1 MMTVTFEGSA
11 AEVLSE
17 MQVFLK
23 NSVTPKGST
32 VEVTPEKVTL
42 ACTAAPQ
49 ISKVKIPDSAP
60 KAAKSPAVPVQPP
73 TAPVQLPTVPVQ
85 LPTVPVAP
93 AKEYTQ
99 AEILAA
105 CGPLMDAGKVPELT
119 QITQEFGVASM
130 MEIPQEKYGELAVK
144 LRAMGAKL

>member
-32 VEVTPEKVTL
+32 VDVTPEKVTL

-49 ISKVKIPDSAP
+49 ISKVKIPDSAL
-60 KAAKSPAVPVQPP
+60 KAAKSPAVPVQ
-73 TAPVQLPTVPVQ
+73 APTVPVQ
-85 LPTVPVAP
+85 APTVPVAP

-119 QITQEFGVASM
+119 QIIQEFGVASM

-144 LRAMGAKL
+144 LRALGAKI

>member
-73 TAPVQLPTVPVQ
+73 TVPVQPPTVPVQ
-85 LPTVPVAP
+85 PPTVPVAP

-105 CGPLMDAGKVPELT
+105 CGPLMDAGKVPELA
-119 QITQEFGVASM
+119 QLIQEFGVASM

-144 LRAMGAKL
+144 LRALGAKL

>member
-49 ISKVKIPDSAP
+49 ISKVKIPDSAL

-73 TAPVQLPTVPVQ
+73 T
-85 LPTVPVAP
+85 VPVAQ

-119 QITQEFGVASM
+119 QIIQELGVASM

-144 LRAMGAKL
+144 LRALGAKL

>member
-1 MMTVTFEGSA
+1 MMTVTFEGPA

-23 NSVTPKGST
+23 NAATPKGST
-32 VEVTPEKVTL
+32 VEVTPEKVTI
-42 ACTAAPQ
+42 ASTDAPQ
-49 ISKVKIPDSAP
+49 ISKVKMPDSAP
-60 KAAKSPAVPVQPP
+60 KAAKFPTVPIQPP
-73 TAPVQLPTVPVQ
+73 TVPIQ
-85 LPTVPVAP
+85 PPTVPVAP

-119 QITQEFGVASM
+119 QIIQEFGVASM
-130 MEIPQEKYGELAVK
+130 MEIPQEKYGELAIK
-144 LRAMGAKL
+144 LRALGAKL

>member
-1 MMTVTFEGSA
+1 MTVTFEGSA

-49 ISKVKIPDSAP
+49 INKVKIPDSAP
-60 KAAKSPAVPVQPP
+60 KAAKSPAVPVQP
-73 TAPVQLPTVPVQ
+73 PTVPVQ

-119 QITQEFGVASM
+119 QIIQEFGVASM
-130 MEIPQEKYGELAVK
+130 TEIPQEKYGELAVK
-144 LRAMGAKL
+144 LRALGAKL

>member
-1 MMTVTFEGSA
+1 MTVTFEGSA

-49 ISKVKIPDSAP
+49 ISKVKIPDSAL

-73 TAPVQLPTVPVQ
+73 TVPVQ
-85 LPTVPVAP
+85 PPTVPVAP

-119 QITQEFGVASM
+119 QIIQEFGVASM

-144 LRAMGAKL
+144 LRALGAKL

>member
-1 MMTVTFEGSA
+1 MTVTFEGSA

-42 ACTAAPQ
+42 ACTTAPQ

-73 TAPVQLPTVPVQ
+73 TVPVQAPTVPVQ
-85 LPTVPVAP
+85 APTVPVAP

-119 QITQEFGVASM
+119 QIIQEFGVASM

>member
-1 MMTVTFEGSA
+1 MTVTFEGSA

-49 ISKVKIPDSAP
+49 ISKVKIPDSAL
-60 KAAKSPAVPVQPP
+60 KAAKS
-73 TAPVQLPTVPVQ
+73 
-85 LPTVPVAP
+85 PTVPVAP

-119 QITQEFGVASM
+119 QIIQEFGVASM

-144 LRAMGAKL
+144 LRALGAKL

>member
-1 MMTVTFEGSA
+1 MTVTFEGSA

-23 NSVTPKGST
+23 NTAAPKGST
-32 VEVTPEKVTL
+32 VEVTPEKVTI
-42 ACTAAPQ
+42 ASTAASQ
-49 ISKVKIPDSAP
+49 ISKVKIPDSATKTA
-60 KAAKSPAVPVQPP
+60 KAPTVPVQPP
-73 TAPVQLPTVPVQ
+73 TVPVQ
-85 LPTVPVAP
+85 APTVPVAP

-119 QITQEFGVASM
+119 QIIQEFGVASM

-144 LRAMGAKL
+144 LRALGAKL

>member
-1 MMTVTFEGSA
+1 MITVTFEGSA

-23 NSVTPKGST
+23 NTAAPKGST
-32 VEVTPEKVTL
+32 VEVTPEKITV
-42 ACTAAPQ
+42 ASTAAPQ
-49 ISKVKIPDSAP
+49 ISKVKIPDSVP
-60 KAAKSPAVPVQPP
+60 KATKSPA
-73 TAPVQLPTVPVQ
+73 APVQA
-85 LPTVPVAP
+85 PTVPVAP

-119 QITQEFGVASM
+119 QIIQEFGVASM

>member
-1 MMTVTFEGSA
+1 MTVTFEGSA

-17 MQVFLK
+17 MQVLLK

-73 TAPVQLPTVPVQ
+73 TVPVQ
-85 LPTVPVAP
+85 PQTVPVAP

-119 QITQEFGVASM
+119 QIIQEFGVASM

-144 LRAMGAKL
+144 LRALGAKL

>member
-73 TAPVQLPTVPVQ
+73 TVPVQ
-85 LPTVPVAP
+85 APTVPVAP

-119 QITQEFGVASM
+119 QIIQEFGVASM

-144 LRAMGAKL
+144 LRALGAKL

>member
-1 MMTVTFEGSA
+1 MTVTFEGSA

-23 NSVTPKGST
+23 NAAAPKGST

-49 ISKVKIPDSAP
+49 ISKAKIPDSAP
-60 KAAKSPAVPVQPP
+60 KAAKSPAAPVQPP
-73 TAPVQLPTVPVQ
+73 TVPVQ
-85 LPTVPVAP
+85 PPTVPVAP

-119 QITQEFGVASM
+119 QIIQEFGVASM

-144 LRAMGAKL
+144 LRALGAKL

>member
-60 KAAKSPAVPVQPP
+60 KTAKA
-73 TAPVQLPTVPVQ
+73 
-85 LPTVPVAP
+85 PTVPVAP

-119 QITQEFGVASM
+119 QIIQEFGVASM

-144 LRAMGAKL
+144 LRALGAKL

>member
-1 MMTVTFEGSA
+1 MTVTFEGSA

-73 TAPVQLPTVPVQ
+73 TAPVQPPTAPVQ

-119 QITQEFGVASM
+119 QIIQEFGVASM

-144 LRAMGAKL
+144 LRALGAKL

>member
-49 ISKVKIPDSAP
+49 ISKVKIPDSSL

-73 TAPVQLPTVPVQ
+73 TVPVQPPTVPVQ
-85 LPTVPVAP
+85 PPTVPVAP

-119 QITQEFGVASM
+119 QIIQEFGVASM

-144 LRAMGAKL
+144 LRALGAKL

>member
-1 MMTVTFEGSA
+1 MTVTFEGSA

-23 NSVTPKGST
+23 NTAAPKGST
-32 VEVTPEKVTL
+32 VEVTPEKVTI
-42 ACTAAPQ
+42 ASTAAPQ
-49 ISKVKIPDSAP
+49 ISKVKIPDSVP
-60 KAAKSPAVPVQPP
+60 KAAKSPAVPVQ
-73 TAPVQLPTVPVQ
+73 APTVPVQ
-85 LPTVPVAP
+85 SPTVPVAP

-119 QITQEFGVASM
+119 QIIQEFGVASM

>member
-42 ACTAAPQ
+42 ACTTAPQ

-73 TAPVQLPTVPVQ
+73 TVPVQ
-85 LPTVPVAP
+85 APTVPVAP

-119 QITQEFGVASM
+119 QIIQEFGVASM

>member
-1 MMTVTFEGSA
+1 MTVTFEGSA

-23 NSVTPKGST
+23 NAAAPKGST
-32 VEVTPEKVTL
+32 VEVTPEKVTI
-42 ACTAAPQ
+42 ASTAAPQ
-49 ISKVKIPDSAP
+49 ISKVKIPDSALKTA
-60 KAAKSPAVPVQPP
+60 KA
-73 TAPVQLPTVPVQ
+73 
-85 LPTVPVAP
+85 PTVPVAP

-119 QITQEFGVASM
+119 QIIQEFGVASM

-144 LRAMGAKL
+144 LRALGAKL

>member
-1 MMTVTFEGSA
+1 MTVTFEGSA

-73 TAPVQLPTVPVQ
+73 TVPVQ
-85 LPTVPVAP
+85 PPTVPVAP

-119 QITQEFGVASM
+119 QIIQEFGVASM

-144 LRAMGAKL
+144 LRALGAKL

>member
-1 MMTVTFEGSA
+1 MTVTFEGSA

-73 TAPVQLPTVPVQ
+73 TAPVQLQ
-85 LPTVPVAP
+85 TVPVAQ

-105 CGPLMDAGKVPELT
+105 CGPLMDAGKVLELT
-119 QITQEFGVASM
+119 QIIQEFGVASM

-144 LRAMGAKL
+144 LRALGAKL

>member
-1 MMTVTFEGSA
+1 MTVTFEGSA

-49 ISKVKIPDSAP
+49 ISKIKIPDSAP

-73 TAPVQLPTVPVQ
+73 TVPVQ
-85 LPTVPVAP
+85 PPTVPVAP

-105 CGPLMDAGKVPELT
+105 CGPLIDAGKVPELT
-119 QITQEFGVASM
+119 QIIQEFGVASM

>member
-1 MMTVTFEGSA
+1 MTVTFEGSA

-60 KAAKSPAVPVQPP
+60 KAAKAAKAAKSPA
-73 TAPVQLPTVPVQ
+73 
-85 LPTVPVAP
+85 VPVAP

-119 QITQEFGVASM
+119 QIIQEFGVASM

>member
-73 TAPVQLPTVPVQ
+73 TVPVQ
-85 LPTVPVAP
+85 PPTVPVAP

-119 QITQEFGVASM
+119 QIIQEFGVASM

-144 LRAMGAKL
+144 LRALGAKL

>member
-23 NSVTPKGST
+23 NTAAPKGST
-32 VEVTPEKVTL
+32 VEVTPEKVTI
-42 ACTAAPQ
+42 ASTAAPQ

-60 KAAKSPAVPVQPP
+60 KAAKSPAVPVQ
-73 TAPVQLPTVPVQ
+73 APTVPVQ
-85 LPTVPVAP
+85 SPTVPVAP

-105 CGPLMDAGKVPELT
+105 CGPLMDAGKVP
-119 QITQEFGVASM
+119 
-130 MEIPQEKYGELAVK
+130 
-144 LRAMGAKL
+144 

>member
-1 MMTVTFEGSA
+1 MTVTFEGSA

-23 NSVTPKGST
+23 NTAAPKGST
-32 VEVTPEKVTL
+32 VEVTPEKVTI
-42 ACTAAPQ
+42 ASTAAPQ

-60 KAAKSPAVPVQPP
+60 KAAKSPAVPVQ
-73 TAPVQLPTVPVQ
+73 APTVPVQ
-85 LPTVPVAP
+85 SPTVPVAP

-119 QITQEFGVASM
+119 QIIQEFGVASM
-130 MEIPQEKYGELAVK
+130 MEIPQEKYGELAVR
-144 LRAMGAKL
+144 LRALGAKL

>member
-1 MMTVTFEGSA
+1 MTVTFEGSA

-23 NSVTPKGST
+23 NTAAPKGST
-32 VEVTPEKVTL
+32 VEVTPEKVTI
-42 ACTAAPQ
+42 ASTAAPQ
-49 ISKVKIPDSAP
+49 ISKVKIPDSVP
-60 KAAKSPAVPVQPP
+60 KAAKSPAVPVQ
-73 TAPVQLPTVPVQ
+73 APTVPVQ
-85 LPTVPVAP
+85 SPTVPVAP

-119 QITQEFGVASM
+119 QIIQEFGVASM

-144 LRAMGAKL
+144 LRALGAKL

>member
-49 ISKVKIPDSAP
+49 SIKVKIPDSAP

-73 TAPVQLPTVPVQ
+73 TA
-85 LPTVPVAP
+85 PVAP

-119 QITQEFGVASM
+119 QIIQEFGVASM

>member
-49 ISKVKIPDSAP
+49 ISKIKIPDSAP
-60 KAAKSPAVPVQPP
+60 KAAKSPAVPVHP
-73 TAPVQLPTVPVQ
+73 
-85 LPTVPVAP
+85 PTVPVAP

-119 QITQEFGVASM
+119 QIIQEFGVASM

>member
-73 TAPVQLPTVPVQ
+73 TVPVQ
-85 LPTVPVAP
+85 PPTVPVAP

-119 QITQEFGVASM
+119 QIIQEFGVASM

>member
-11 AEVLSE
+11 AEVFSE

-42 ACTAAPQ
+42 ACIAAPQ

-60 KAAKSPAVPVQPP
+60 KAAKFPTVPVQPP
-73 TAPVQLPTVPVQ
+73 TVPLQ

-119 QITQEFGVASM
+119 QIIQEFGVASM

-144 LRAMGAKL
+144 LRALGAKL

>member
-1 MMTVTFEGSA
+1 MTVTFEGSA

-17 MQVFLK
+17 MQVLLK

-32 VEVTPEKVTL
+32 GEVTPEKVTL

-73 TAPVQLPTVPVQ
+73 T
-85 LPTVPVAP
+85 VPVAP

-119 QITQEFGVASM
+119 QIIQEFGVASM

-144 LRAMGAKL
+144 LRALGAKL

>member
-42 ACTAAPQ
+42 ACTTAPQ

-73 TAPVQLPTVPVQ
+73 TVPVQ
-85 LPTVPVAP
+85 APTVPVAP

-119 QITQEFGVASM
+119 QIIQEFGVASM
-130 MEIPQEKYGELAVK
+130 MEIPQEK
-144 LRAMGAKL
+144 

>member
-23 NSVTPKGST
+23 NTAAPKGST
-32 VEVTPEKVTL
+32 VEVTPEKVTI
-42 ACTAAPQ
+42 ASTAAPQ
-49 ISKVKIPDSAP
+49 ISKVKIPDSVP
-60 KAAKSPAVPVQPP
+60 KAAKSPAVPVQ
-73 TAPVQLPTVPVQ
+73 APTVPVQ
-85 LPTVPVAP
+85 SPTVPVAP

-119 QITQEFGVASM
+119 QIIQEFGVASM

-144 LRAMGAKL
+144 LRALGAKL

>member
-1 MMTVTFEGSA
+1 MTVTFEGSA

-49 ISKVKIPDSAP
+49 INKVKIPDSAP
-60 KAAKSPAVPVQPP
+60 KAAKSPAVPVQP
-73 TAPVQLPTVPVQ
+73 
-85 LPTVPVAP
+85 PTVPVAP

-119 QITQEFGVASM
+119 QIIQEFGVASM

-144 LRAMGAKL
+144 LRALGAKL

>member
-1 MMTVTFEGSA
+1 MTVTFEGSA

-17 MQVFLK
+17 MQIFLE
-23 NSVTPKGST
+23 NTAAPKGST

-73 TAPVQLPTVPVQ
+73 TVPVQ
-85 LPTVPVAP
+85 PPTVPVAP

-119 QITQEFGVASM
+119 QIIQEFGVASM

>member
-1 MMTVTFEGSA
+1 MITVTFEGSA

-23 NSVTPKGST
+23 NTAAPKGST
-32 VEVTPEKVTL
+32 VEVTPEKVTI
-42 ACTAAPQ
+42 ASTAAPQ

-60 KAAKSPAVPVQPP
+60 KAAKSPAVPVQ
-73 TAPVQLPTVPVQ
+73 APTVPVQ
-85 LPTVPVAP
+85 SPTVPVAP

-119 QITQEFGVASM
+119 QIIQEFGVASM

-144 LRAMGAKL
+144 LRALGAKL

>member
-1 MMTVTFEGSA
+1 MTLTFEGPA
-11 AEVLSE
+11 DEVLSE

-23 NSVTPKGST
+23 NAAAPKGST
-32 VEVTPEKVTL
+32 VEVTPEKVTI
-42 ACTAAPQ
+42 ASTAAPQ

-60 KAAKSPAVPVQPP
+60 KAAKSPSVPVQPP
-73 TAPVQLPTVPVQ
+73 TVPV
-85 LPTVPVAP
+85 TP

-119 QITQEFGVASM
+119 QIIQEFGVASM

-144 LRAMGAKL
+144 LRALGAKL

>member
-1 MMTVTFEGSA
+1 MTVTFEGSA

-32 VEVTPEKVTL
+32 VEVTPEKVNL

-73 TAPVQLPTVPVQ
+73 TVPVQ
-85 LPTVPVAP
+85 PPTVPVAP

-119 QITQEFGVASM
+119 QIIQEFGVASM
-130 MEIPQEKYGELAVK
+130 MEIPQGKYGELAVK
-144 LRAMGAKL
+144 LRALGAKL